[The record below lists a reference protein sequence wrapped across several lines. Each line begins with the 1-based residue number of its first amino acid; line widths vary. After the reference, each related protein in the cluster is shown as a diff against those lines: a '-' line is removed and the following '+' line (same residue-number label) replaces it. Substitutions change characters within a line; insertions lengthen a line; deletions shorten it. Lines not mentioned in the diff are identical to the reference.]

1 MFTSRLA
8 AINAFSKKF
17 EYLHGRKYQNNFGS
31 MSINSFYE
39 IVFPLTFSYFT
50 SKNHHKFEFFK
61 IAREICKSD
70 FFAISA
76 KGWGKVIYEVV
87 EEVTG

>member
-1 MFTSRLA
+1 M
-8 AINAFSKKF
+8 K
-17 EYLHGRKYQNNFGS
+17 
-31 MSINSFYE
+31 